1 VRRVATVEEKR
12 WLQAA
17 QRGDTEAFAVL
28 YRANVKAIF
37 RYILMRVRDPQLAED
52 LTGDVFIRAL
62 KSIRN
67 YEDQGKPFVAWL
79 YRIAHARVVDHY
91 RRQDRR
97 PSEQELD
104 DEPIVVQTD
113 MDANMLRRQAAN
125 ALRQA
130 IQALTPEQQQVI
142 VLRFMEG
149 QRLEVVAEVM
159 GKNANAIKALQHRA
173 LKALASRLEK
183 AGFDLDAVLA
193 GIG

>member
-1 VRRVATVEEKR
+1 
-12 WLQAA
+12 
-17 QRGDTEAFAVL
+17 
-28 YRANVKAIF
+28 
-37 RYILMRVRDPQLAED
+37 
-52 LTGDVFIRAL
+52 
-62 KSIRN
+62 
-67 YEDQGKPFVAWL
+67 
-79 YRIAHARVVDHY
+79 
-91 RRQDRR
+91 
-97 PSEQELD
+97 
-104 DEPIVVQTD
+104 VVQTD

>member
-1 VRRVATVEEKR
+1 VATVEEKR

-28 YRANVKAIF
+28 YRANVQPIY
-37 RYILMRVRDPQLAED
+37 RYILLRVRDPHLAED

-62 KSIRN
+62 KSIRT

-97 PSEQELD
+97 PTEQELD
-104 DEPIVVQTD
+104 EEPIVVQTD
-113 MDANMLRRQAAN
+113 MDAGMLRRQAAS

-142 VLRFMEG
+142 TLRFMEG
-149 QRLEVVAEVM
+149 QRLEAVAEVM

-183 AGFDLDAVLA
+183 AGFDLNAVLA

>member
-1 VRRVATVEEKR
+1 MATVEEKR